1 MKKIKN
7 LLLTLFLLT
16 LSTSYAYAKDI
27 TVNVTINDNDAIR
40 IPETARF
47 NIFTKDGVWLENDCI
62 EIFHDTKT
70 AAVTFTVPDNENV
83 FTLTP
88 TIGLTD
94 VTYNDKTYKTGEKIE
109 IVTDENDLA
118 SIEVTPL
125 FIPPTG
131 LKTNT
136 LTLYFD
142 VLNKGTPI
150 ESDARFNLFDE
161 NGEWLANDAVHIVN
175 GGERVELTFNLPPYY
190 TGQKFR
196 LTPTVGMTSVNYNG
210 TECKIDETIELETYA
225 YEDENK
231 EIVIGNFFHLNLT
244 PLNKYPE
251 FVIDHKFREKATE
264 FVNASGIDSKTNY
277 LIWVSKKDYTVSV
290 FLGKAGEW
298 EFVNAFDCA
307 IGAPNTPTITG
318 AFEYFQHQERWN
330 YDTYYVGPIMR
341 FAPKGYALHSTLI
354 RYNGQNADA
363 RLRMMISHGCVRL
376 APSSINWLVEYI
388 PLKTRVYVTE

>member
-1 MKKIKN
+1 MKKLKK
-7 LLLTLFLLT
+7 FLLG
-16 LSTSYAYAKDI
+16 LFVFSCFASYAYAKDI
-27 TVNVTINDNDAIR
+27 TVNFTINDNDTVI

-62 EIFHDTKT
+62 EILHNTKN
-70 AAVTFTVPDNENV
+70 ASVTFSVPDEESS

-88 TIGLTD
+88 TVGISEL
-94 VTYNDKTYKTGEKIE
+94 TYNRKSYKLGDKIE
-109 IVTDENDLA
+109 ITPNEENIVSA
-118 SIEVTPL
+118 NITPL

-131 LKTNT
+131 LKTDT

-150 ESDARFNLFDE
+150 EADARFNIFDE
-161 NGEWLANDAVHIVN
+161 NGEWLANDAVHVTN
-175 GGERVELTFNLPPYY
+175 GGERLELNFKLPPYY
-190 TGQKFR
+190 TGTKFK
-196 LTPTVGMTSVNYNG
+196 LTPTIGMTSIDYNG
-210 TECKIDETIELETYA
+210 TEYKTEETIELETYA
-225 YEDENK
+225 YENENK
-231 EIVIGNFFHLNLT
+231 EIVVGNFFHFNLT

-251 FVIDHKFREKATE
+251 RILDHKFREAATE

-363 RLRMMISHGCVRL
+363 RLRMKISHGCVRL
-376 APSSINWLVEYI
+376 APPSINWLVEYI
-388 PLKTRVYVTE
+388 PLNTRVYVTE